1 MNKIFLNCACV
12 FSVCI
17 VLSCATPKRAANSVP
32 PPPVQPSSQRQL
44 QQTSLADAEY
54 LRSVND
60 VDITRETFN
69 EDKAEIMQIIS
80 DLAKI
85 MAQSNYKQWLTY
97 IDRESIQYWSNKQN
111 LQRASRKLPTKGL
124 QMNTLQDY
132 FTYVFVPSRRG
143 REVDEIRYDSKTDV
157 KAVQMR
163 EDTDVIYYYFN
174 KINGKWFVH
183 IPPIEN

>member
-1 MNKIFLNCACV
+1 M
-12 FSVCI
+12 
-17 VLSCATPKRAANSVP
+17 
-32 PPPVQPSSQRQL
+32 
-44 QQTSLADAEY
+44 
-54 LRSVND
+54 RSVND